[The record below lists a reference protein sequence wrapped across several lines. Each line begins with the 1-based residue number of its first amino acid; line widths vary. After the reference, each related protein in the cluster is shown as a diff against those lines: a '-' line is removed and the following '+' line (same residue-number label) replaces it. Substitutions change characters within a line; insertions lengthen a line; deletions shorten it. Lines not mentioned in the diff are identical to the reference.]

1 MEICMLRIMMM
12 KEKIEKKNM
21 HLLPSTEVLISLR
34 ASIVS
39 ENVCLH
45 LKFEIPNSLCIHQR
59 GDNDVIVLI
68 IFLFNNEETY
78 KFFGLWNSVKHW
90 KKRGAKTAPQKSCF
104 EKWCHFG
111 VRNQNSASIGA
122 ELQTSKRLLFSQWS
136 NLAWFWLESWKF
148 RAAWFLIP
156 GYTLHKFANPPA
168 LSKIMSCHS
177 GMECIGSFT
186 SR

>member
-1 MEICMLRIMMM
+1 MVLKNGSLEKSDKVSVKSYFILPMEICMLRIMMM

-78 KFFGLWNSVKHW
+78 KFFGLWNSVKH
-90 KKRGAKTAPQKSCF
+90 
-104 EKWCHFG
+104 
-111 VRNQNSASIGA
+111 
-122 ELQTSKRLLFSQWS
+122 
-136 NLAWFWLESWKF
+136 
-148 RAAWFLIP
+148 
-156 GYTLHKFANPPA
+156 
-168 LSKIMSCHS
+168 
-177 GMECIGSFT
+177 
-186 SR
+186 